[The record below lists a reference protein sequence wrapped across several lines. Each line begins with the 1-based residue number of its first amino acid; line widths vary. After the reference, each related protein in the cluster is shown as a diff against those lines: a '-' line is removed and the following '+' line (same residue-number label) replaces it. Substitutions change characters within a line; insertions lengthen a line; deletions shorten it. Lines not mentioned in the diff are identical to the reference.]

1 MMKNVLY
8 IVWTESNNTGIPIID
23 EQHRSI
29 VATINSLYY
38 FLQEGHGAEISAST
52 LVIIEQYANIHFRT
66 EERLMAEAGY
76 PALNEHVLMHKNLAE
91 KTKGFFY
98 ESRLKNEPDIIL
110 RFLKEW
116 WMSHINKEDKKYV
129 PHLIKD

>member
-1 MMKNVLY
+1 MKNVLY
-8 IVWTESNNTGIPIID
+8 IVWTERNNTGIPIID

-38 FLQEGHGAEISAST
+38 FLQESHGLEISVST
-52 LVIIEQYANIHFRT
+52 LIIIEQYAHIHFRT

-76 PALNEHVLMHKNLAE
+76 PALNDHVLMHKNLVQKSKDLA
-91 KTKGFFY
+91 Y
-98 ESRLKNEPDIIL
+98 EFPLKNDPAIIL
-110 RFLKEW
+110 KFLKEW
-116 WMSHINKEDKKYV
+116 WMSHINNEDQKYV

>member
-1 MMKNVLY
+1 MKNVLY
-8 IVWTESNNTGIPIID
+8 IVWTERNNTGIPIID

-38 FLQEGHGAEISAST
+38 FLQEGHGPEISAST
-52 LVIIEQYANIHFRT
+52 LVIIEEYANIHFKT

-76 PALNEHVLMHKNLAE
+76 PALNEHVLMHKDLAE
-91 KTKGFFY
+91 KTKGLSY
-98 ESRLKNEPDIIL
+98 GSRLKNDPDIIL

-116 WMSHINKEDKKYV
+116 WMSHINKEDRKYV